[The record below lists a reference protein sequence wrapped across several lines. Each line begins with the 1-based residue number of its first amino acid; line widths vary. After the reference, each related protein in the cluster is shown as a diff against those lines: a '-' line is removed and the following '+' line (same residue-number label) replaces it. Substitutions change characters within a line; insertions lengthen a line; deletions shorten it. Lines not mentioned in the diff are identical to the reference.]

1 MEVEYDDSWG
11 TIVLIN
17 IFLSPGN
24 IVQTKAP
31 ESKPVKVI
39 EEPSI
44 KSENLFHQY
53 STDAHLLS
61 LLRKQSNSH
70 KQVIATITGGDSYS
84 LFAWD
89 WHARMFE
96 ISNDTNNC
104 HCFIIAMDEIAVV
117 LATQQGV
124 PVFYSTFTFEQQMQ
138 WINNIEARQHSLY
151 RVGHAKFDTTA
162 RVVRLGY
169 SLMLSEMDVFW

>member
-1 MEVEYDDSWG
+1 MRNFVFLVTVEKPKVPEVE
-11 TIVLIN
+11 
-17 IFLSPGN
+17 
-24 IVQTKAP
+24 
-31 ESKPVKVI
+31 PVKVI
-39 EEPSI
+39 EQKPAPVTEALTT
-44 KSENLFHQY
+44 KTENSFHQY
-53 STDAHLLS
+53 ATDDHLLS
-61 LLRKQSNSH
+61 ILRKQSNSDR
-70 KQVIATITGGDSYS
+70 QVIATIIGGDSYS

-104 HCFIIAMDEIAVV
+104 HCFVIAMDEIAVI

-162 RVVRLGY
+162 RIVRLGY
-169 SLMLSEMDVFW
+169 SVVLSEMDVFW